1 MNFEKTTP
9 RVRGWLDNAHTVLK
23 AAVLPYWNAD
33 PAALRDPISDANPK
47 IDFIFKFNNKDRSV
61 DSTFVT
67 AKGTS
72 RQNLLERCSLPSI
85 RLVGGAKSRTGLC
98 VGKRPSKVASQ
109 R

>member
-72 RQNLLERCSLPSI
+72 TCPVSSSIPMILFPLSYFLLILW
-85 RLVGGAKSRTGLC
+85 
-98 VGKRPSKVASQ
+98 
-109 R
+109 